1 MTTTYHLTP
10 RAHLFLST
18 EALKF
23 ALEQIAVSAETRR
36 KIALALA
43 SARRDLARLKR
54 RKARTCH

>member
-10 RAHLFLST
+10 RAHLLLAI

-23 ALEQIAVSAETRR
+23 AMEQKAISAQTRR
-36 KIALALA
+36 KIAAALA

-54 RKARTCH
+54 RKARACN